1 MLITQETVTAEM
13 NYRLERAGAA
23 ALARE
28 VRRAHRR
35 PSRLRRWLT
44 RPTLASPA
52 FRHSE
57 SRVHA
62 H

>member
-1 MLITQETVTAEM
+1 MLITQETVKAEM

-28 VRRAHRR
+28 ARHARRQR

-44 RPTLASPA
+44 RSSARPTVRRTTPA
-52 FRHSE
+52 LP
-57 SRVHA
+57 
-62 H
+62 